1 MLPNNPLIGING
13 RMCIMFGNL
22 IYYNKKKVDQYS
34 ALIRGENIETVI
46 SDRNDDEKRVIN
58 YLLEC
63 ATFEKLLQ
71 QRDDYIDYVGGN
83 QEILIKDV
91 RISSIIRVTGEIY
104 VPEQF
109 DMVHLFDE
117 YKPLILGG
125 IDCKDGEERELLKSV
140 FENSKMRIPIYCELG
155 GECDYW
161 MGIGKAVPENL
172 LIDYNELED
181 YEGKELT
188 IIARLESRKYYK
200 DKPLPVFDIYK
211 DFLGLNRALRKQIVS
226 EKKQEFESIDVE
238 EDYLGLE
245 LLAIYS

>member
-1 MLPNNPLIGING
+1 
-13 RMCIMFGNL
+13 MFGNL
-22 IYYNKKKVDQYS
+22 LYYNKKKVDQYS
-34 ALIRGENIETVI
+34 ALIQGGKFESVI
-46 SDRNDDEKRVIN
+46 SDRCEDENKAIS

-63 ATFEKLLQ
+63 TTFEKLLQ
-71 QRDDYIDYVGGN
+71 QRDDYIDYVGEN
-83 QEILIKDV
+83 QEISINDV
-91 RISSIIRVTGEIY
+91 RISSIIRATGEIY
-104 VPEQF
+104 IPEQF

-117 YKPLILGG
+117 YKSFFLEGMDYK
-125 IDCKDGEERELLKSV
+125 DCEERELIKTV
-140 FENSKMRIPIYCELG
+140 FANSKMRIPIYCELG
-155 GECDYW
+155 GDCDYW
-161 MGIGKAVPENL
+161 LGIGKAIPDNL

-226 EKKQEFESIDVE
+226 EKKQEFESIDIE

>member
-1 MLPNNPLIGING
+1 
-13 RMCIMFGNL
+13 MFGNL
-22 IYYNKKKVDQYS
+22 IYYNKKKIDQYS
-34 ALIRGENIETVI
+34 ALICGGNVETAI
-46 SDRNDDEKRVIN
+46 SDRNDNEGRESN

-63 ATFEKLLQ
+63 ANFEKLLQ
-71 QRDDYIDYVGGN
+71 QRDDYVDYVGEN
-83 QEILIKDV
+83 QEVLIKDV
-91 RISSIIRVTGEIY
+91 RISSIIRATGEIY

-109 DMVHLFDE
+109 DIIHLFDE
-117 YKPLILGG
+117 YKTLILGG
-125 IDCKDGEERELLKSV
+125 INYKDGGERELLKSV
-140 FENSKMRIPIYCELG
+140 FENSRMRIPIYCELG
-155 GECDYW
+155 VDCDYW
-161 MGIGKAVPENL
+161 MGIGKAIPENL

-211 DFLGLNRALRKQIVS
+211 DFLGLNRTLRKQIVS
-226 EKKQEFESIDVE
+226 EKKQEQEFESIDVE

>member
-1 MLPNNPLIGING
+1 
-13 RMCIMFGNL
+13 MFGNL

-34 ALIRGENIETVI
+34 ALIRGENIESII
-46 SDRNDDEKRVIN
+46 SESNTNENRAAN

-71 QRDDYIDYVGGN
+71 QRDDYVDYVGES
-83 QEILIKDV
+83 QEVLIKDV

-109 DMVHLFDE
+109 DMVHLIDE
-117 YKPLILGG
+117 YKSLKFEEM
-125 IDCKDGEERELLKSV
+125 DWKDGEEREILKAL
-140 FENSKMRIPIYCELG
+140 FRNSKIRIPIYCELG
-155 GECDYW
+155 SDCDYW
-161 MGIGKAVPENL
+161 MGIGKATPENL

-226 EKKQEFESIDVE
+226 EKRQEFESIDVE